1 MHILFE
7 GDEGYYKPVKI
18 TSAFDDNFIEWESQR
33 DKSETLS
40 LEEYLNN
47 NKLLM
52 IYLNDM
58 VNNPKALGKWKIEL
72 SIAITFLSSEDT
84 STAVLCIQRVIMKLL
99 KQWWVMKQMKLFKNS
114 FVLFYKNV
122 KKA

>member
-1 MHILFE
+1 
-7 GDEGYYKPVKI
+7 
-18 TSAFDDNFIEWESQR
+18 
-33 DKSETLS
+33 
-40 LEEYLNN
+40 
-47 NKLLM
+47 M

-114 FVLFYKNV
+114 FVLFCENI